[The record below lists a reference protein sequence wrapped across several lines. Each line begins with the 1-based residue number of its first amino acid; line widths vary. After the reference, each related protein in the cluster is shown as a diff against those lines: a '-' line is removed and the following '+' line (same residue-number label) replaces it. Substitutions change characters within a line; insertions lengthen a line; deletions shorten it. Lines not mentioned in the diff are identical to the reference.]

1 MPEDFEADEVM
12 DETPAKAKAKKG
24 KPMLLIVGIPVVLI
38 SIVAAYILVVGVFLP
53 LMSEKEVTS
62 DTETKKVEKREFGVV
77 FSLEDLTINIPTEEK
92 RNRYLVGVFSFECKE
107 QKTVDALTERTVQ
120 IKDIVVRTVMS
131 KKIEQ
136 LLNNDFIEDTLK
148 TQLRDRVNDVLME
161 GEGRVREV
169 YIPERVIN

>member
-62 DTETKKVEKREFGVV
+62 DTETKKVEKREFGEL
-77 FSLEDLTINIPTEEK
+77 FIIEDLTINIRTEEK
-92 RNRYLVGVFSFECKE
+92 RSRYLVTDIGFECE
-107 QKTVDALTERTVQ
+107 NIKTSEEMTKREVQ
-120 IKDIVVRTVMS
+120 IKDIVIGAIMS
-131 KKIEQ
+131 KRVEQ
-136 LLNNDFIEDTLK
+136 LLNNKFIEDTLK
-148 TQLRDRVNDVLME
+148 AELRDKVNEVLME
-161 GEGRVREV
+161 GSVMDI
-169 YIPERVIN
+169 YISERIIN